1 MQLATGRVFA
11 LKNVRIYFK
20 KLGRMKFVSH
30 LDMTRVMS
38 RLIKK
43 SGIPVWYTE
52 GFNRHIY
59 MNFALPLSL
68 GFESVCEIMDIRLN
82 DESFSNEETLEALKS
97 VCPPD
102 IEFFAVCDP
111 VKPTKEIG
119 FSEYKLEF
127 DEIDSKMSTALNEFF
142 ARESVICEKV
152 GKKGKV
158 KEVDIIPKIHT
169 HSIDGNVITLT
180 LVAGSEDNLNPTL
193 VMDTFFDNTGI
204 IHTFYTVLRTAILDK
219 SGNEF
224 E

>member
-1 MQLATGRVFA
+1 
-11 LKNVRIYFK
+11 
-20 KLGRMKFVSH
+20 
-30 LDMTRVMS
+30 
-38 RLIKK
+38 
-43 SGIPVWYTE
+43 
-52 GFNRHIY
+52 
-59 MNFALPLSL
+59 
-68 GFESVCEIMDIRLN
+68 MDIRLN

-204 IHTFYTVLRTAILDK
+204 IPTFYTVLRTAILDK